1 MPMTF
6 RQIDAFRAVMLTGTV
21 TEAARM
27 LGISQPAVSRLV
39 ADLEAEVG
47 FKLFDRSGRRVL
59 PTAEASL
66 LIDEVRLAFVGLDRL
81 KDAANAIGRF
91 RFSQL
96 RLVTIPSVASTIAI
110 DLIKAFATRY
120 PDTFISLEVQPSDS
134 AVEWVIAQQCDLG
147 IASPPLESPA
157 IESRLIDAGE
167 AVCLLPKGHR
177 LAGEKVITPQML
189 GEESFVSFRPDS
201 VFRFGVD
208 EIFRQAGV
216 KRHLQYEART
226 TDAICGMVAEG
237 MGVTIAGPFLPR
249 LHHGERLVVKP
260 FRPAPVVELAL
271 MWSTHRPMSAVA
283 RQFVELIDSYFG
295 PASAKRARRS

>member
-1 MPMTF
+1 
-6 RQIDAFRAVMLTGTV
+6 
-21 TEAARM
+21 
-27 LGISQPAVSRLV
+27 V

-59 PTAEASL
+59 PTAEARL

-81 KDAANAIGRF
+81 KDAANAIGKY

-110 DLIKAFATRY
+110 DLIKAFAENY
-120 PDTFISLEVQPSDS
+120 PDTFVSLEVQPSDS
-134 AVEWVIAQQCDLG
+134 AVEWVISQQCDLG
-147 IASPPLESPA
+147 IASPPMESPA
-157 IESRLIDAGE
+157 IESRLIEEGE
-167 AVCLLPKGHR
+167 AVCLLPRGHR

-189 GEESFVSFRPDS
+189 ADESFVSFRPDS
-201 VFRFGVD
+201 VFRFNVD

-216 KRHLQYEART
+216 RRRLQYEART
-226 TDAICGMVAEG
+226 SDAICGMVAEG
-237 MGVTIAGPFLPR
+237 MGVSIAGPFLPR
-249 LHHGERLVVKP
+249 LMHDDRLVSKP
-260 FRPAPVVELAL
+260 FRPAPQVQLAL

-283 RQFVELIDSYFG
+283 RQFVELIDSYFS